1 MTGLPLI
8 WVGVYLCAQR
18 MTGLPP
24 IWVGVYLCA
33 QRMTGLPPIWV
44 GVYLCAQRM
53 MGLPPIWV
61 GVYLCAQ
68 RMMGLPPIWVGVYL
82 CAQRMTGLPLIWV
95 GVYLCAQRMMGLP
108 PIWVGVYLCAQRM
121 TGLPLIWVGVYLCAQ
136 RMMGLP
142 LIWVGVYLCA
152 QRMMGLPLIWVGVY
166 LCTFKR
172 MKALQDLIALLG
184 EEDHQR
190 SPAHQELDVHTDVEN
205 PLRSPAHREHGVHQ
219 DAENPLQQNEGPAA
233 YNAPRGNTAR
243 RGRPPGRG
251 LRSRVSTVTSD
262 RVTRSRTQ
270 ATRQQ
275 SSQSRGRPR
284 RIAST
289 TRGVS
294 NASNVNRHERERRQ
308 QYDRNRRA
316 NMSAEQSQQ
325 IRSQD
330 AQQHQNA
337 VNFLSESD
345 LQARRQTNAQ
355 QHRVAY
361 NSLSDVDR
369 QARIE
374 QSSQR
379 RQELFNSMSD
389 AEHQNRQN
397 DDAQRHRD
405 AYNAMNDVDRQARQ
419 NRDAQQHRNAYQVP
433 ERGAAIA
440 EQNLNRYHRGR
451 ATRRPSKAA
460 ILNAEGRLRY
470 GIPEE
475 DYLGGLTVRCSNC
488 GAMHFPDEKSGS
500 STTFSD
506 CCQNGKIKDWFQL
519 RPVPEQLLKLFT
531 DAFNQNANAFDK
543 EQSKHFLKNLRHYN
557 NALQC
562 ASLSYKSVSIPGHG
576 PYVFKIQG
584 ITYHYTFNIN
594 QIREGELGQRNQLYI
609 LDTAD
614 QTAHRQTNARQYN
627 HNLRPYILNVLKHC
641 LDEANETYEN
651 LRRMFEMANVEEV
664 AVAFAPVQP
673 GRPNADRERLPE
685 AREIVDEQDV
695 IFRQALSDF
704 MLHRK
709 CGHENPQAVCMRS
722 RKAPRYSPPAVAE
735 NAGQQPQQ
743 PQQPDP
749 AQQAGQGNEN
759 ANEQQND
766 DIVVPPPPNER
777 QAEDSSSEEDDIDSF
792 VIRDRPR
799 NRAGN
804 NQPTV
809 DPPVDENENRELFE
823 GENEFYDEDSF
834 DQNVDDMFDR
844 HFDFDPEGSIH
855 VDTPPVIPEN
865 NVTGRSGYIQPREV
879 CGKAM
884 YRLFSLKTHFNSHA
898 VIRLDVHLEERQQV
912 YFADGQE
919 AQVARPNRKTTL
931 TAWFELNRRCREKFA
946 DLAPGAAVQP
956 MSVHRYRTAQGEERT
971 KEFLLSID
979 SRQFLYHE
987 IPEHFVYD
995 KIQVPC
1001 EYYFWK
1007 ERQTKFGYDFTRLI
1021 APPQNYTD
1029 EQIDETTD
1037 PEFREF
1043 LLQIG
1048 DGNFG
1053 DITLFTGVRT
1063 LRIPERYLSPYHR
1076 MEDIPRFVD
1085 EIYNGNTLLNPRQD
1099 QMFANDLSKS
1109 AILAA
1114 TNEQVAMLN
1123 SVILNRMTS
1132 FSKVFYSTDS
1142 VVVERPENQHDV
1154 PIEHFHEA
1162 NPPGIPPHE
1171 LHLKE
1176 GCIVMLCRN
1185 WSVEDGLTNGTRLR

>member
-1 MTGLPLI
+1 MKLI
-8 WVGVYLCAQR
+8 GKHAKIAMLNNIG
-18 MTGLPP
+18 T
-24 IWVGVYLCA
+24 
-33 QRMTGLPPIWV
+33 
-44 GVYLCAQRM
+44 
-53 MGLPPIWV
+53 
-61 GVYLCAQ
+61 
-68 RMMGLPPIWVGVYL
+68 
-82 CAQRMTGLPLIWV
+82 LI
-95 GVYLCAQRMMGLP
+95 
-108 PIWVGVYLCAQRM
+108 
-121 TGLPLIWVGVYLCAQ
+121 
-136 RMMGLP
+136 
-142 LIWVGVYLCA
+142 
-152 QRMMGLPLIWVGVY
+152 
-166 LCTFKR
+166 
-172 MKALQDLIALLG
+172 
-184 EEDHQR
+184 
-190 SPAHQELDVHTDVEN
+190 
-205 PLRSPAHREHGVHQ
+205 
-219 DAENPLQQNEGPAA
+219 
-233 YNAPRGNTAR
+233 
-243 RGRPPGRG
+243 
-251 LRSRVSTVTSD
+251 
-262 RVTRSRTQ
+262 
-270 ATRQQ
+270 
-275 SSQSRGRPR
+275 
-284 RIAST
+284 
-289 TRGVS
+289 
-294 NASNVNRHERERRQ
+294 
-308 QYDRNRRA
+308 
-316 NMSAEQSQQ
+316 
-325 IRSQD
+325 
-330 AQQHQNA
+330 
-337 VNFLSESD
+337 
-345 LQARRQTNAQ
+345 
-355 QHRVAY
+355 
-361 NSLSDVDR
+361 
-369 QARIE
+369 
-374 QSSQR
+374 
-379 RQELFNSMSD
+379 
-389 AEHQNRQN
+389 
-397 DDAQRHRD
+397 
-405 AYNAMNDVDRQARQ
+405 
-419 NRDAQQHRNAYQVP
+419 
-433 ERGAAIA
+433 
-440 EQNLNRYHRGR
+440 RYHRGR
-451 ATRRPSKAA
+451 AAQRPSKAA

-506 CCQNGKIKDWFQL
+506 CCQNG
-519 RPVPEQLLKLFT
+519 
-531 DAFNQNANAFDK
+531 
-543 EQSKHFLKNLRHYN
+543 
-557 NALQC
+557 
-562 ASLSYKSVSIPGHG
+562 
-576 PYVFKIQG
+576 

-614 QTAHRQTNARQYN
+614 QTAHRQTNAQQYN

-673 GRPNADRERLPE
+673 GRPNADRERMPE
-685 AREIVDEQDV
+685 AREIVGLINQVDDDTERDEQDV
-695 IFRQALSDF
+695 LFRQALSDF

-743 PQQPDP
+743 PDP
-749 AQQAGQGNEN
+749 AQQTGQGNEN

-809 DPPVDENENRELFE
+809 DPPVDENENREIFE

-844 HFDFDPEGSIH
+844 HFDFDPEG
-855 VDTPPVIPEN
+855 T
-865 NVTGRSGYIQPREV
+865 
-879 CGKAM
+879 M

-956 MSVHRYRTAQGEERT
+956 TSVHRYRTAQGEERT

-979 SRQFLYHE
+979 SRQFLYNE

-1007 ERQTKFGYDFTRLI
+1007 ERQTGNMMTDYRSANPDHVLTAEEAEIRLFRDLIVLARKFGYDFTRLI

-1043 LLQIG
+1043 LLRIG

-1063 LRIPERYLSPYHR
+1063 LLIPERYLSPYHR

-1114 TNEQVAMLN
+1114 TNEQAKLFD
-1123 SVILNRMTS
+1123 T
-1132 FSKVFYSTDS
+1132 
-1142 VVVERPENQHDV
+1142 
-1154 PIEHFHEA
+1154 
-1162 NPPGIPPHE
+1162 
-1171 LHLKE
+1171 
-1176 GCIVMLCRN
+1176 
-1185 WSVEDGLTNGTRLR
+1185 

>member
-1 MTGLPLI
+1 
-8 WVGVYLCAQR
+8 
-18 MTGLPP
+18 
-24 IWVGVYLCA
+24 
-33 QRMTGLPPIWV
+33 
-44 GVYLCAQRM
+44 M
-53 MGLPPIWV
+53 M
-61 GVYLCAQ
+61 
-68 RMMGLPPIWVGVYL
+68 
-82 CAQRMTGLPLIWV
+82 
-95 GVYLCAQRMMGLP
+95 
-108 PIWVGVYLCAQRM
+108 
-121 TGLPLIWVGVYLCAQ
+121 GLPLIWVGVYLCAQ

-166 LCTFKR
+166 LCAQRMMGLPLIRVRVYLCAQRMMGLPLIWVGVYLCAQRMMGLPLIWVGVYLCAQRMMGLPLIRVGVYLCAQRMMGFPPSWVEVYLCAQRMTGFPPIWVGVYLCAQR
-172 MKALQDLIALLG
+172 MKDLVSIWTLNALLSWEFPLPSEPLSTALQNLIALLG

-190 SPAHQELDVHTDVEN
+190 SPAHHELGVHTDVEN
-205 PLRSPAHREHGVHQ
+205 SLRSPAHRGLGVQQ
-219 DAENPLQQNEGPAA
+219 DAENPLEQNEGPAA
-233 YNAPRGNTAR
+233 HSAPRGNAAR

-262 RVTRSRTQ
+262 RVTRSRAQ

-275 SSQSRGRPR
+275 SSQSQSRPHGRPR
-284 RIAST
+284 RVAST
-289 TRGVS
+289 TQGVS
-294 NASNVNRHERERRQ
+294 SASSVNRHERERRQ

-325 IRSQD
+325 IRSQNS
-330 AQQHQNA
+330 QQHQNA
-337 VNFLSESD
+337 YS
-345 LQARRQTNAQ
+345 
-355 QHRVAY
+355 
-361 NSLSDVDR
+361 SLSDADR
-369 QARIE
+369 R
-374 QSSQR
+374 
-379 RQELFNSMSD
+379 
-389 AEHQNRQN
+389 NRQN
-397 DDAQRHRD
+397 RDAQRHQE
-405 AYNAMNDVDRQARQ
+405 AFNLMNEAERQAQREQ
-419 NRDAQQHRNAYQVP
+419 NAQQHRNAYQVP

-451 ATRRPSKAA
+451 ATQRPSKAA

-475 DYLGGLTVRCSNC
+475 DYLGGLT
-488 GAMHFPDEKSGS
+488 
-500 STTFSD
+500 
-506 CCQNGKIKDWFQL
+506 
-519 RPVPEQLLKLFT
+519 
-531 DAFNQNANAFDK
+531 
-543 EQSKHFLKNLRHYN
+543 
-557 NALQC
+557 
-562 ASLSYKSVSIPGHG
+562 SVSIPGHG

-695 IFRQALSDF
+695 LFRQALSDF

-735 NAGQQPQQ
+735 NAGQQPQL
-743 PQQPDP
+743 PDP

-766 DIVVPPPPNER
+766 DIVVPPPQNER
-777 QAEDSSSEEDDIDSF
+777 QAEESSSEEDDIDSF
-792 VIRDRPR
+792 VVRDRPR
-799 NRAGN
+799 NRASN

-823 GENEFYDEDSF
+823 GENEFHDEDSF

-931 TAWFELNRRCREKFA
+931 TAWFELNQRCREKFD
-946 DLAPGAAVQP
+946 DLAPGAVVQP
-956 MSVHRYRTAQGEERT
+956 MSVHRYRTAQ
-971 KEFLLSID
+971 
-979 SRQFLYHE
+979 
-987 IPEHFVYD
+987 EHFVYD

-1007 ERQTKFGYDFTRLI
+1007 ERKT
-1021 APPQNYTD
+1021 
-1029 EQIDETTD
+1029 TTD

-1053 DITLFTGVRT
+1053 DISLFTGVRT
-1063 LRIPERYLSPYHR
+1063 LLIPERYLSPYHR

-1085 EIYNGNTLLNPRQD
+1085 EIYDEDTLLNPRQD
-1099 QMFANDLSKS
+1099 QMSANALSKS

-1142 VVVERPENQHDV
+1142 VVVERPENQNDV
-1154 PIEHFHEA
+1154 PIENFHEA

-1185 WSVEDGLTNGTRLR
+1185 WSVEDGLTNGTRLRVVHLRPGVEAGQPEPAQDRSFARFLECEVITNHGDANLLFDEQNYDQLLNEFNDSFYDDLADQRPADNDQRFNDFFEMPNFHARPNYSIPEHNRNLRRRIG